1 MLFKPPCLCFCC
13 CCYSSPRRIIQAPL
27 CLLLSPPGTLTGQI
41 PQSAFLYPLHISE
54 QMLPL
59 QGGLHWT
66 SAWMR
71 LPCCHSSSPWPFPEL
86 ILHAHLLDI
95 ISVFFLICLPQQQRK
110 YVEGEAWQSFSTSA
124 SAVLRRASGYLIYIC
139 LSKEEKK
146 SKKKGWEEERKEE
159 KTDNRKRG
167 VRKKKEA
174 TERNLSTAIWVIL
187 DMSFISLSLSV
198 LLDK

>member
-1 MLFKPPCLCFCC
+1 MF
-13 CCYSSPRRIIQAPL
+13 
-27 CLLLSPPGTLTGQI
+27 LLLLLQQSKENNTGTFVLAAFSTWNSHWADSTECIPLSSSYLRTNAAFTGRPPLDLRLNETSLLSLLITLTL
-41 PQSAFLYPLHISE
+41 PWTYFTCSFTWHYFCFL
-54 QMLPL
+54 
-59 QGGLHWT
+59 
-66 SAWMR
+66 
-71 LPCCHSSSPWPFPEL
+71 
-86 ILHAHLLDI
+86 
-95 ISVFFLICLPQQQRK
+95 LICLPQQQRK

-187 DMSFISLSLSV
+187 DMSFHIF
-198 LLDK
+198 KPQCPPR